1 MPSITT
7 LSTQPTR
14 RRDLQKEETRLDLAF
29 AAFEL
34 AETNGLAN
42 VRIPQIAA
50 AVGVSP
56 RTFNN
61 YFASKEAAIV
71 WPFTLRSDRLVTG
84 LAGRPTDEPLADALV
99 AAVMGLYG
107 HSEADGLPKGWLT
120 RFRALVAAEPALQG
134 EYLKVAAAA
143 ETALAAGI
151 AARAGV
157 ESGELAP
164 QVLAAVVAGA
174 ERVAVRHWARRM
186 RPSAP
191 LADLVRSAL
200 SMALAG
206 IDLTNPGLSISH
218 DHNGTKE
225 IR

>member
-84 LAGRPTDEPLADALV
+84 LAGRPPDEPLADALV

-157 ESGELAP
+157 EPGELAP

-206 IDLTNPGLSISH
+206 IDLTNPGLSINH

>member
-1 MPSITT
+1 MPSTTT

-34 AETNGLAN
+34 AEINGLAN

-61 YFASKEAAIV
+61 YFMSKEAAIV
-71 WPFTLRSDRLVTG
+71 WPSTLRSDRLIAG
-84 LAGRPTDEPLADALV
+84 LAGRPPEEPLAVALV
-99 AAVMGLYG
+99 AAVVGLYG

-151 AARAGV
+151 AARAGI
-157 ESGELAP
+157 EPGQLAP

-174 ERVAVRHWARRM
+174 ERVAVRQWARRM
-186 RPSAP
+186 LPSAP
-191 LADLVRSAL
+191 LVEVVRSAL

-206 IDLTNPGLSISH
+206 IDLADSGLAINH
-218 DHNGTKE
+218 HHNGTKE

>member
-84 LAGRPTDEPLADALV
+84 LAGRPTEEPLADALV